1 MKSVDLHRRIESQ
14 GLLDPLVSQV
24 AMRAALL
31 VRILHGAG
39 VRFAIAMPARFAWLE
54 GISIH
59 VARLTALGACWD
71 SRRV

>member
-1 MKSVDLHRRIESQ
+1 
-14 GLLDPLVSQV
+14 
-24 AMRAALL
+24 MRAALL

-54 GISIH
+54 RISIH
-59 VARLTALGACWD
+59 VARLVALGACWD

>member
-1 MKSVDLHRRIESQ
+1 MKSVALHRRIELQ
-14 GLLDPLVSQV
+14 GLLDPLVSKV

-31 VRILHGAG
+31 VGILHGAR

-59 VARLTALGACWD
+59 VARLIALGACWD
-71 SRRV
+71 RHGV